1 MLNKFGEE
9 FWDLLGLAPSKT
21 PQELQK
27 EQQLSEQSPQPS
39 WQFEETEDGD
49 DWADYIPVSQP
60 PQANPPQ
67 AQSKP
72 SFEFEETP
80 ESFSFI
86 EELKPATPA
95 KPEQAPAAQ
104 NQPNF
109 EFLEGPEEKPQSF
122 SFLEET
128 PAWYDPSWK
137 LPSIFQQKAEE
148 PESEEEL
155 PGFDEFE
162 FLDFPGTTKNI
173 KSETK
178 VREQPKKVV
187 APSVPDV
194 TSTGDLSD
202 FNTAKKYLTSL
213 NGPLFDGLSNAIENV
228 TNLLAANRQNRSQ
241 KMLANS
247 LGFIIGSIEALLRN
261 QDSFGKNKDQILQ
274 AANTVKNFY
283 SEYSYNLDPKFQEKV
298 NEQIVRQVDGPKP
311 RPLQRRSSKFHGE
324 NIIFT
329 QNRSID
335 IMRNEGVT
343 AQQAEEQAQEDWN
356 GIVETVENN
365 GSKFGPGD
373 QATFRAMF
381 AKAILGGDSY
391 EDAQQYII
399 GLMQRDQT
407 KKDTLYDGIDPDSES
422 EEDIKDELK
431 DISDEEFVSNEL
443 EDVPDEYKTIL
454 TQQITEFAELAYN
467 LINIG
472 ADWEDRIKK
481 QQEMPIELQDKIQEV
496 YNKTIAISG
505 KISST
510 PQDIKLKAYDNGN
523 VFKVIYI
530 ATAIVN
536 EYSET
541 FGIEQ
546 VDQTDPIATAEAFD
560 LGLTVQ
566 DPTKKPI
573 TEEEKNLPQKKRI
586 RNKEVEDKAR
596 QKYMNLVRFHGDI
609 AGYYGQRARYSAMKE
624 PAMRGRGEERRMETE
639 EEFLARRN
647 PDQEKRRIK
656 NPDRN
661 SIVEEAN
668 GWKDIGLSKGDP
680 SEKIKSLRIK
690 HINALTKMWRA
701 VEHSWLP
708 DSILEELVKL
718 RFDDRIQK
726 LTDALNQIKSYPPR
740 SNKEVIQALEEHIKA
755 IPRMWEETKDL
766 VKQESV
772 RSSRRFRPGEWSLKQ
787 QKERRGI
794 TSSLKYFTDSFYKYA
809 SMT

>member
-1 MLNKFGEE
+1 MLDKFGEE
-9 FWDLLGLAPSKT
+9 FWDLLGLAPSK
-21 PQELQK
+21 PPHELQK
-27 EQQLSEQSPQPS
+27 EQPSEQLPASS
-39 WQFEETEDGD
+39 LQFEEDDGD
-49 DWADYIPVSQP
+49 DWADYIPTSEK
-60 PQANPPQ
+60 PPQ

-72 SFEFEETP
+72 SFKFEETP

-86 EELKPATPA
+86 EELKPTPVSVPV
-95 KPEQAPAAQ
+95 KQVQQVQQNEQEAQ
-104 NQPNF
+104 
-109 EFLEGPEEKPQSF
+109 PQSF
-122 SFLEET
+122 SFLKET

-137 LPSIFQQKAEE
+137 LPSMFQQK
-148 PESEEEL
+148 SEEQELGDL
-155 PGFDEFE
+155 PGFEEFE
-162 FLDFPGTTKNI
+162 FLDFPGTQTAVKPEPKVTPEPKNI
-173 KSETK
+173 
-178 VREQPKKVV
+178 
-187 APSVPDV
+187 APPEIKPPA
-194 TSTGDLSD
+194 DLSD
-202 FNTAKKYLTSL
+202 FNIAKTYLLSL
-213 NGPLFDGLSNAIENV
+213 KGPLFEGLANAIDNV
-228 TNLLAANRQNRSQ
+228 TNLLAASRQNRSQ
-241 KMLANS
+241 KMLANA

-283 SEYSYNLDPKFQEKV
+283 SEQSTNLDPKFQEKV

-335 IMRNEGVT
+335 IMRSEGVT

-356 GIVETVENN
+356 GIVETVEKN

-381 AKAILGGDSY
+381 AKAMLGGDSY

-407 KKDTLYDGIDPDSES
+407 QKDTFYDGIDPDSES

-443 EDVPDEYKTIL
+443 EGVPDEYKTTLI
-454 TQQITEFAELAYN
+454 QQIIEFAELAYN

-496 YNKTIAISG
+496 YNKTIALSG

-523 VFKVIYI
+523 IFKVVYI
-530 ATAIVN
+530 ATSIVN

-546 VDQTDPIATAEAFD
+546 VDQTDPIATAEVFD

-566 DPTKKPI
+566 DPTKKPL
-573 TEEEKNLPQKKRI
+573 TEEEKNLPQKKRL

-596 QKYMNLVRFHGDI
+596 RKYMDLVRFHGDI

-639 EEFLARRN
+639 EEFLARRD
-647 PDQEKRRIK
+647 PAQEKRRIK

-661 SIVEEAN
+661 AIVEEVN
-668 GWKDIGLSKGDP
+668 SWKDIGLSKGNP
-680 SEKIKSLRIK
+680 KEKINILRQK
-690 HINALTKMWRA
+690 HINTLIKMWRA
-701 VEHSWLP
+701 VEYSWLP
-708 DSILEELVKL
+708 NPVLEDFVKTRL
-718 RFDDRIQK
+718 DDRITK
-726 LTDALNQIKSYPPR
+726 LTDALNHIKSYPPR
-740 SNKEVIQALEEHIKA
+740 ANKEVITALEEHIQA
-755 IPRMWEETKDL
+755 IPIMWEDTKDL

-772 RSSRRFRPGEWSLKQ
+772 RSSRKFRPGEWSRWQ
-787 QKERRGI
+787 QEKRRGV
-794 TSSLKYFTDSFYKYA
+794 TSSIKYFIDSFCKYA

>member
-1 MLNKFGEE
+1 MLDKFSEE
-9 FWDLLGLAPSKT
+9 FWDLLGLAPSK
-21 PQELQK
+21 PPHELQK
-27 EQQLSEQSPQPS
+27 DPSEQEPASS
-39 WQFEETEDGD
+39 LQFEETEDGD
-49 DWADYIPVSQP
+49 DWADYIPTSK
-60 PQANPPQ
+60 PPQ
-67 AQSKP
+67 AQPKP
-72 SFEFEETP
+72 GFEFEETP

-86 EELKPATPA
+86 EELEPAAPA
-95 KPEQAPAAQ
+95 KPAPVPAAV
-104 NQPNF
+104 QPSF
-109 EFLEGPEEKPQSF
+109 EFLTEEPEEKPQNF

-137 LPSIFQQKAEE
+137 LPSMFQQKAEE
-148 PESEEEL
+148 QEPEDDL
-155 PGFDEFE
+155 PGFEEFE
-162 FLDFPGTTKNI
+162 LLDFPGTPTVVKPEPKVTPEP
-173 KSETK
+173 KS
-178 VREQPKKVV
+178 VV
-187 APSVPDV
+187 APPAVPEIKPPA
-194 TSTGDLSD
+194 DLSD
-202 FNTAKKYLTSL
+202 FNTAKSYLLSL
-213 NGPLFDGLSNAIENV
+213 KGTLFDGLTNAIDNV
-228 TNLLAANRQNRSQ
+228 TNLLAASRQNRSQ
-241 KMLANS
+241 KMLANA

-261 QDSFGKNKDQILQ
+261 QDSFGKNKEQIVQ
-274 AANTVKNFY
+274 AANTVKEFY
-283 SEYSYNLDPKFQEKV
+283 SEQSANLDPKFQEKV

-324 NIIFT
+324 NVIFT

-356 GIVETVENN
+356 GIVETVEKN
-365 GSKFGPGD
+365 GSKFSPGD

-381 AKAILGGDSY
+381 AKAMLGGDSY

-407 KKDTLYDGIDPDSES
+407 KKDTFYDGIDPDSES

-443 EDVPDEYKTIL
+443 EGVPDEYKTTL

-467 LINIG
+467 LLNIG

-496 YNKTIAISG
+496 YNKTIALSG

-523 VFKVIYI
+523 IFKVVYI

-546 VDQTDPIATAEAFD
+546 VDQTDPIASAEAFD

-566 DPTKKPI
+566 DPTKKPL

-586 RNKEVEDKAR
+586 RNKEIEDKAR
-596 QKYMNLVRFHGDI
+596 RKYMDLVRFHGDI

-639 EEFLARRN
+639 EEFQARRD
-647 PDQEKRRIK
+647 PAQEKRRIK

-661 SIVEEAN
+661 AIIEETN
-668 GWKDIGLSKGDP
+668 GWKDIGLSKGNP
-680 SEKIKSLRIK
+680 REKIKTLRQK
-690 HINALTKMWRA
+690 HINTLMKMWRS

-708 DSILEELVKL
+708 DSILEDFIKL
-718 RFDDRIQK
+718 RLDDRVTK

-740 SNKEVIQALEEHIKA
+740 ANKEVIKALEEHIQA
-755 IPRMWEETKDL
+755 IPKMWEETKDL

-772 RSSRRFRPGEWSLKQ
+772 RSSRKFQPGEWARWQ
-787 QKERRGI
+787 QEKRRGV
-794 TSSLKYFTDSFYKYA
+794 TSSLEYFIESFFKYA